1 MQYKIYLIRLFI
13 FFNFFFLLIENS
25 FSLENK
31 IVLKIDNKI
40 ITSIDIKNE
49 KNYLIALNPNI
60 KNLDEKRLNEIAK
73 NSLLREKIKEKEI
86 LKYVDN
92 INLKQDFL
100 DQLIKQRYSRIN
112 LKSKNDFLDYLK
124 NFKLEIRIIEKK
136 ISIEALWNQ
145 LVYQKFYKNVK
156 IDKDKLRGEIIK
168 KFEKDEKNFLLS
180 EIVFKISNKNN
191 LKEKYSEI
199 ISSVNK
205 ENFESAALT
214 YSISD
219 SSNMGG
225 KLGWIKESSLNNT
238 INKKLKKLKK
248 DDITGPIL
256 TPNGY
261 LILKIDDIKYI
272 KKNYDENEE
281 LNDLIKIKTNE
292 QLNQQ
297 SIIYFNKIK
306 KNLIINEF

>member
-1 MQYKIYLIRLFI
+1 MQYKIFLIRLFI

-25 FSLENK
+25 LSFENK
-31 IVLKIDNKI
+31 IVLKIDNII
-40 ITSIDIKNE
+40 ITTIDIENE

-60 KNLDEKRLNEIAK
+60 KKLDENRLNEIAK

-92 INLKQDFL
+92 IKLKQDFL
-100 DQLIKQRYSRIN
+100 DQLIKQRYSRID
-112 LKSKNDFLDYLK
+112 LRSKDDFLDYLK
-124 NFKLEIRIIEKK
+124 NFELKIKIIEKK

-145 LVYQKFYKNVK
+145 LIYQKFYKNVK
-156 IDKDKLRGEIIK
+156 INKDKLRDEIIK

-180 EIVFKISNKNN
+180 EIVFKVLNKNN
-191 LKEKYSEI
+191 LKKKYSEI
-199 ISSVNK
+199 MDSVNK

-214 YSISD
+214 FSISD
-219 SSNMGG
+219 SSNVGG

-248 DDITGPIL
+248 GDVTNPIL

-281 LNDLIKIKTNE
+281 LNNLIKIKTNE

-306 KNLIINEF
+306 KNLSINEF